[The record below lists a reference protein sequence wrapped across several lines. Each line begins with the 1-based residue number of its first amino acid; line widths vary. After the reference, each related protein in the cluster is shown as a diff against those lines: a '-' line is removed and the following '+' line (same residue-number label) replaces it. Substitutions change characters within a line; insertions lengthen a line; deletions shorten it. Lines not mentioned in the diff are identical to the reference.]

1 MNAKTIEAWLGRLP
15 GYKGVY
21 PGNLF
26 PNLTNVGDFCIVNS
40 QCFPCVNPIGH
51 WLCMLR
57 RQDGK
62 LEFFDSYGNHP
73 TFYGFDDT
81 CVYQPFQLQSY
92 GSKWCGY
99 YCVFYVLCRQEL
111 NLSMHQFVRLFSK
124 SEQRENDQLVLDYLS
139 ALRCEYYYPKAGRL
153 RTCVYK
159 HDEK

>member
-1 MNAKTIEAWLGRLP
+1 MNAKTIECWLEQLS

-26 PNLTNVGDFCIVNS
+26 PSLSKPGDFCIVNS

-51 WLCMLR
+51 WLCMSR

-73 TFYGFDDT
+73 TFYGFTET

-92 GSKWCGY
+92 GSKWCGQ
-99 YCVFYVLCRQEL
+99 YCVFYVLCRHEL
-111 NLSMHQFVRLFSK
+111 DFSLHQFVRLFSK
-124 SEQRENDQLVLDYLS
+124 SDQQENDEMVLGYLS
-139 ALRCEYYYPKAGRL
+139 VLKKKYYYPKTRIVRCTTAS
-153 RTCVYK
+153 
-159 HDEK
+159 